1 MKIVTL
7 FPQSQLNLYL
17 SPSDVSLR
25 IEVGGGA
32 QDPVIFN
39 IDDVLIHVILSSSSS
54 PKHPLLHTHTYDTL
68 TSLQNSQKR
77 TFVCT
82 IEEKK
87 RDQEEPPHFDHPQ
100 TKKGKVR
107 EKTSKI
113 EPKFCIDN
121 ATLRHL

>member
-54 PKHPLLHTHTYDTL
+54 PKHPLLHTHTHTTHSHHYKTHKKEHL
-68 TSLQNSQKR
+68 CVQLKKKKETKKNPLISIIPRQKR
-77 TFVCT
+77 
-82 IEEKK
+82 
-87 RDQEEPPHFDHPQ
+87 
-100 TKKGKVR
+100 
-107 EKTSKI
+107 
-113 EPKFCIDN
+113 
-121 ATLRHL
+121 

>member
-54 PKHPLLHTHTYDTL
+54 PKHPLLHTHTHTTHSHHYKTHKKEHL
-68 TSLQNSQKR
+68 CVQLKK
-77 TFVCT
+77 
-82 IEEKK
+82 KK
-87 RDQEEPPHFDHPQ
+87 RPRRTPSFRSSPD
-100 TKKGKVR
+100 KKGKVR